1 MPCGATSRRPRS
13 GVTTW
18 TQALTLE
25 GELARAAPTRLRSQL
40 LPVAARVA
48 RSARRVTVRLHA
60 DNPQT
65 PQLPAAFQR
74 LRALPPAPA

>member
-1 MPCGATSRRPRS
+1 MWLNLALPALNL
-13 GVTTW
+13 TTW

-25 GELARAAPTRLRSQL
+25 GELARAAPKRLRSQL

-48 RSARRVTVRLHA
+48 RSARRITVRLHA
-60 DNPQT
+60 DWPQT
-65 PQLPAAFQR
+65 PQLLAAFQR